1 MTKKRLYLLVAGLIL
16 VSLAFIV
23 IGLGNNLALI
33 WGAGLVLIF
42 LAMMLSFT
50 SRWVR

>member
-16 VSLAFIV
+16 ASLALIV
-23 IGLGNNLALI
+23 IGLGNNSALI
-33 WGAGLVLIF
+33 WGAGLVLIA